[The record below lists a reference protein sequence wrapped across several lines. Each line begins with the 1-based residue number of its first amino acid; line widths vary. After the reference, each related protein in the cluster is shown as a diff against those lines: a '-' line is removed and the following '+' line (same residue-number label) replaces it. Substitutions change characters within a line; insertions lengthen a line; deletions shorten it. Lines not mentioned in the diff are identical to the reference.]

1 MGAQRLTAAAVTGRL
16 SEGPGSEG
24 QTAPLLLPELAP
36 LLLLLLL
43 LLLPQQQQSLHRTEP
58 QAPGDETHLLLD

>member
-43 LLLPQQQQSLHRTEP
+43 LLPQQQQSLHRTEP
-58 QAPGDETHLLLD
+58 QAPGNETHLLLD